1 MEPTHPLRRLDLT
14 GKPLPELR
22 VLLPSATQTPVPAA
36 AGADHEKLNDY
47 SRNIYTKE
55 SRIATDS

>member
-1 MEPTHPLRRLDLT
+1 MIYLT
-14 GKPLPELR
+14 LPELR